1 MELIEVTARFDMEG
15 RVTPLQIIW
24 KGRTVPIDSTG
35 RSWEAE
41 DGRHILAM
49 IPGDRVIELV
59 FVPRESRWYLRLLGT
74 GSAMA

>member
-1 MELIEVTARFDMEG
+1 MEG

-41 DGRHILAM
+41 DGRHRERLLTWLDLEWQ
-49 IPGDRVIELV
+49 GKGGIEAATGAFEGLEALDKEFHA
-59 FVPRESRWYLRLLGT
+59 FVRESYD
-74 GSAMA
+74 